1 MSWTEASHDELPHAY
16 WAHARGDHALAL
28 ELTRRHLSKDPE
40 DSAAH
45 ALLALVLVA
54 LKRLHAAEA
63 EARLAL
69 TLDAGSAF
77 AHRALGVVL
86 FAKKDWKT
94 AEGHLVQALEL
105 EPDAIESFRALAM
118 LRAKSG
124 RRREARE
131 LLDRALSLA
140 PEDGG
145 VLTDLAALSLDDGDD
160 AGAER
165 FVRAAL
171 ELDAEHAEALA
182 VMGRILLRRGDVAGA
197 KEHAVWSIRS
207 GGVSNDGLHLI
218 ANIKARE
225 SPLLGLWWRWATW
238 MGEVGTSRGIVLLL
252 AAFAIYR
259 TITILFEGTPN
270 ATLIPLVQLFWY
282 AAVAYTW
289 VAPSLYARMVNKE
302 IESVSLRQDF

>member
-1 MSWTEASHDELPHAY
+1 MSWTEASHDELGRAHG
-16 WAHARGDHALAL
+16 AHARGDHALAL

-40 DSAAH
+40 DSDAH

-54 LKRLHAAEA
+54 SKRLHAAEA

-69 TLDAGSAF
+69 TLAPGSAD

-94 AEGHLVQALEL
+94 AEQHLVQALDL
-105 EPDAIESFRALAM
+105 EPEEVATFRVLAT
-118 LRAKSG
+118 LRARSG
-124 RRREARE
+124 RRRDARE
-131 LLDRALSLA
+131 LLDRALALA
-140 PEDGG
+140 PEDCG
-145 VLTDLAALSLDDGDD
+145 VLTDLAALVLDEGDD
-160 AGAER
+160 VAAER
-165 FVRAAL
+165 FVRGAL

-182 VMGRILLRRGDVAGA
+182 VMGRILLWRGDVAGA
-197 KEHAVWSIRS
+197 KEHAVWSLRS
-207 GGVSNDGLHLI
+207 GGAGTDGLHLL

-225 SPLLGLWWRWATW
+225 SLVLGLWWRWATW

-252 AAFAIYR
+252 AAFALYR

-270 ATLIPLVQLFWY
+270 ETLTPIVQLLWY

-289 VAPSLYARMVNKE
+289 VAPSLYTKMLKKE
-302 IESVSLRQDF
+302 LESVSLRHDF